1 LTCSAMSAPSFTWA
15 RLRQTCK
22 KVHAHYLPSRMHLVV
37 VVVAAAAAALDE
49 MLFPAVRDPGQ

>member
-1 LTCSAMSAPSFTWA
+1 MSAPSFTWA